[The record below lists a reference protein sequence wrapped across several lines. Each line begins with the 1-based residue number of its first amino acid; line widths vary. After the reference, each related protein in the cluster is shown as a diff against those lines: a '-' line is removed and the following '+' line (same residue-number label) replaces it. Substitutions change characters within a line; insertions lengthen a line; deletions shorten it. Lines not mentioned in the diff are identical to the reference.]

1 MYVPYRIGDATVANL
16 NIMGL
21 VNVNCPNCGASVQLS
36 DEQNRAFC
44 MFCGG
49 QIQVQEAIQKVRI
62 DKSGELENLLM
73 LIKGDLE
80 ASDFETAEKRVQKA
94 LEIDATNPEIW
105 LLNMYASSGTTF
117 GKNGE
122 MLTDI
127 IIGNG
132 TAYTSTM
139 RSGDNA
145 IKYSNNDIQYR
156 KKVNDCYLLH
166 CVVNLVN
173 ARDYYGDV
181 QWVNARLQE
190 LEELC
195 YPGQI
200 AHWGQHEHEDIMC
213 SEDAENI
220 GTISSWEVIAFDF
233 LDKVDV
239 EILDDKH
246 YDNLVTYADVFKN
259 STDALNRRFG
269 LYNTNIS
276 DEHLQWRQNQ
286 LNKIYNMIPKSYLE
300 SKAVVGAELS
310 NEKQSETNWGKLIW
324 SIILFIL
331 VMLGFFLSQMEY

>member
-1 MYVPYRIGDATVANL
+1 MYVPHRIGDATVANL

-117 GKNGE
+117 DKNGE
-122 MLTDI
+122 MLTNI
-127 IIGNG
+127 IIGDG
-132 TAYTSTM
+132 TACTSTM

-145 IKYSNNDIQYR
+145 IKYSNNDIEYR
-156 KKVNDCYLLH
+156 KKVNECYIFH
-166 CVVNLVN
+166 CGTNLIN
-173 ARDYYGDV
+173 AMNHFADV
-181 QWVNARLQE
+181 QYIHARLEE
-190 LEELC
+190 LEQLC

-200 AHWGQHEHEDIMC
+200 AHWGQHDHENIMC
-213 SEDAENI
+213 QEDAKNVSII
-220 GTISSWEVIAFDF
+220 GSWEATAFEF
-233 LDKVDV
+233 LTKIDT
-239 EILDDKH
+239 EILEDKD
-246 YDNLVTYADVFKN
+246 YDNLISQAKFFRD
-259 STDALNRRFG
+259 STDFLNRRFG

-276 DEHLQWRQNQ
+276 DEHLQWRKEQ
-286 LNKIYNMIPKSYLE
+286 LDKLYNMIPKTYLE
-300 SKAVVGAELS
+300 SKNITNEELS
-310 NEKQSETNWGKLIW
+310 NEKQTETDWGKLIW
-324 SIILFIL
+324 SIIIFIL
-331 VMLGFFLSQMEY
+331 MFAGFFMFQIFG